1 MGIVRGMPGGTGT
14 PIAGAPTAGSP
25 VDTPAPDGPGAE
37 GSLDR
42 GVPEGVAAP
51 GLDSDLLE
59 RPKKPIFDDSARVGF
74 LTDPIIVQ

>member
-37 GSLDR
+37 GSLAGGTGGTGGSLDR

-59 RPKKPIFDDSARVGF
+59 RPKKPIFED
-74 LTDPIIVQ
+74 